1 MIRTIYNLLFLLQTS
16 FIFFTEFGLYFFTRN
31 YDSFIMRITKRLAS
45 SNILYVKVFQ
55 SFALNN
61 SIMNDKMN
69 NELLKFTDN
78 APYTNEDIDYD
89 TLLQLSMDY
98 DIVFNHEFDKPM
110 NSGMI
115 SLVYSATLNNSNT
128 NNHNNIVIKIK
139 RKNIDK
145 KLEIGIDNLLF
156 LINLL
161 KYIPFLR
168 NYNITRLI
176 EDNIETIKQQTD
188 FSNEIANIKRMQR
201 NCINL
206 DYVKIPYVYET
217 INNDYNNVI
226 AMSYINGKKFNE
238 IEKDDYLEFAKQVIK
253 FGIVTSF
260 IHGFSHGDFHIG
272 NILFIKEDEEKYKL
286 GIIDFGIMSEIKE
299 PFKSNLLSCLMSVFQ
314 ESPIIF
320 LNKFINSGIFEPSL
334 IKDILPQN
342 VYDNFIQVNLQLLE
356 KYLYSKRVDQILLYE
371 FIHIFF
377 AFINNTNNTNT
388 NNTNKNI
395 YNLSKYGILPSDN
408 FIKLQ
413 LSLAMSNGVTFALC
427 QDKTFQLMNDVVNEL
442 FHTKLFMME

>member
-1 MIRTIYNLLFLLQTS
+1 MKTMKTMKTMKILNNLLFLLQTT

-31 YDSFIMRITKRLAS
+31 YESFIMRITKKLAS
-45 SNILYVKVFQ
+45 TNILYVKVFQ

-61 SIMNDKMN
+61 SIINDKMNDKMN

-78 APYTNEDIDYD
+78 APYTKEDIDYD

-98 DIVFNHEFDKPM
+98 DITFNDGVDKPM

-115 SLVYSATLNNSNT
+115 SLVYSATPNNSSKIK
-128 NNHNNIVIKIK
+128 HNNIVIKIK

-188 FSNEIANIKRMQR
+188 FSNEIANIKRMQM

-206 DYVKIPYVYET
+206 DYVKIPYVYDN
-217 INNDYNNVI
+217 INDDYANII

-253 FGIVTSF
+253 FG
-260 IHGFSHGDFHIG
+260 D
-272 NILFIKEDEEKYKL
+272 
-286 GIIDFGIMSEIKE
+286 
-299 PFKSNLLSCLMSVFQ
+299 C
-314 ESPIIF
+314 
-320 LNKFINSGIFEPSL
+320 
-334 IKDILPQN
+334 N
-342 VYDNFIQVNLQLLE
+342 V
-356 KYLYSKRVDQILLYE
+356 LYSW
-371 FIHIFF
+371 IFTRRF
-377 AFINNTNNTNT
+377 
-388 NNTNKNI
+388 
-395 YNLSKYGILPSDN
+395 S
-408 FIKLQ
+408 
-413 LSLAMSNGVTFALC
+413 C
-427 QDKTFQLMNDVVNEL
+427 W
-442 FHTKLFMME
+442 